1 MNKSSFLSVFLFLIL
16 AIPTDRVTAE
26 ESDYDPEA
34 RKKKQD
40 DSRSKKDQRLDD
52 LRQILNTAPGRRY
65 MKGLLT
71 FHGVYQQSMAKNTQ
85 EMAEEKGRRNAGL
98 KILEEMKTA
107 NAELTIKML
116 MNQ

>member
-1 MNKSSFLSVFLFLIL
+1 
-16 AIPTDRVTAE
+16 
-26 ESDYDPEA
+26 
-34 RKKKQD
+34 
-40 DSRSKKDQRLDD
+40 
-52 LRQILNTAPGRRY
+52 
-65 MKGLLT
+65 LLT

>member
-1 MNKSSFLSVFLFLIL
+1 MSHAEYTKRQENLEKQKSV
-16 AIPTDRVTAE
+16 V
-26 ESDYDPEA
+26 
-34 RKKKQD
+34 
-40 DSRSKKDQRLDD
+40 DQRLDD
-52 LRQILNTAPGRRY
+52 LRQILSTAPGRRY

-71 FHGVYQQSMAKNTQ
+71 FHGVYQQSMAKNMQ

-107 NAELTIKML
+107 NAELTIKKL